1 MTVGIGR
8 QARRP
13 ASEEAVAATRVV
25 LALTAAVGGMA
36 GGIGIVGQQPMA
48 WVAAPV
54 IGLLVAGLMRSTR
67 IAAAFGAVIWAAL
80 LPGAHAE
87 GMLGPLLMTL
97 ACIAIAV
104 GPERLAGW
112 AARDFRGRR
121 APERPVEAGWIE
133 EV

>member
-1 MTVGIGR
+1 MTVGTGR

-36 GGIGIVGQQPMA
+36 GGIGIVGAQPMA
-48 WVAAPV
+48 WVALPV
-54 IGLLVAGLMRSTR
+54 IGLLVAGLMRATR
-67 IAAAFGAVIWAAL
+67 IAAVFGAVIWAAL

-104 GPERLAGW
+104 GPERMVSW

-121 APERPVEAGWIE
+121 TPERPVEAGWIE

>member
-13 ASEEAVAATRVV
+13 ASEEAAAATRVV

-36 GGIGIVGQQPMA
+36 GGIGIVSAQPMG
-48 WVAAPV
+48 WVALPV
-54 IGLLVAGLMRSTR
+54 IGLLLGGLMRSTQ
-67 IAAAFGAVIWAAL
+67 IAAVFGALIWAAL
-80 LPGAHAE
+80 LPSAHAE

-97 ACIAIAV
+97 ACVAIAV
-104 GPERLAGW
+104 GPERLTSW
-112 AARDFRGRR
+112 AARDFHGR
-121 APERPVEAGWIE
+121 PTTERPAEAGWIE